1 MFGVDFSELVVILA
15 VTLIVV
21 GPERLPKVARTFGH
35 LWGRL
40 QRYVHTV
47 KTDISRE
54 MAAEEFRQMQQK
66 IQQEAASFERE
77 TNLAA
82 RNASEQMQAL
92 DGAAR
97 GEPAAGQTQPDPAPE
112 QKNTEI
118 R

>member
-1 MFGVDFSELVVILA
+1 MFGVDFSELIVILA

-66 IQQEAASFERE
+66 IQQEATSLERE
-77 TNLAA
+77 ANLSA
-82 RNASEQMQAL
+82 RNLGEQMQPL

-97 GEPAAGQTQPDPAPE
+97 DAAASRLAQPDPTAE
-112 QKNTEI
+112 QKNPEI

>member
-1 MFGVDFSELVVILA
+1 MFGVDFSELIVILA

-40 QRYVHTV
+40 QRYIHTV

-54 MAAEEFRQMQQK
+54 MATEEFRQMQQK
-66 IQQEAASFERE
+66 IQQEATSLERE
-77 TNLAA
+77 ANLAA
-82 RNASEQMQAL
+82 RNVSEPMQPL

-97 GEPAAGQTQPDPAPE
+97 GDSSARQVQPALPPE
-112 QKNTEI
+112 QKNPEN

>member
-1 MFGVDFSELVVILA
+1 M
-15 VTLIVV
+15 TLIVV

-66 IQQEAASFERE
+66 IQQEATSLERE
-77 TNLAA
+77 ANLAA
-82 RNASEQMQAL
+82 RSVNEQMQPL

-97 GEPAAGQTQPDPAPE
+97 NDSAAIQAQPAPTLE
-112 QKNTEI
+112 QKNPEI

>member
-1 MFGVDFSELVVILA
+1 MFGVDFSELIVILA

-66 IQQEAASFERE
+66 IQQEATSLERE
-77 TNLAA
+77 ANLAA
-82 RNASEQMQAL
+82 RNVSEPMRPL
-92 DGAAR
+92 DGATR
-97 GEPAAGQTQPDPAPE
+97 DDSPAQQVQHTPPPE
-112 QKNTEI
+112 QKSPDT